1 LENID
6 AATDA
11 LEGFGQIGRLS
22 LQECGPMGLADHFLG
37 EGQECVGR
45 HGFSDGLQRAA
56 DAQRG
61 RQAGFEV
68 EVAGALVPGRGD

>member
-1 LENID
+1 
-6 AATDA
+6 
-11 LEGFGQIGRLS
+11 
-22 LQECGPMGLADHFLG
+22 MGLADHFLG

-45 HGFSDGLQRAA
+45 HGFAGGLQGTA

-68 EVAGALVPGRGD
+68 EVAGALVTGRGD